1 MISVAPT
8 SLFRLTLK
16 PFARSACEYSSPSRN
31 CWGKFLVPKVSGGL
45 PAAGPVDDPP
55 PLGLDD
61 PQPARAR
68 APATRIAATRM
79 WILEAT
85 EVLNVTAVRRQRR
98 PVPTAGADPRQR
110 PKRGS

>member
-16 PFARSACEYSSPSRN
+16 PFARRACEYSSPRRN
-31 CWGKFLVPKVSGGL
+31 CSGKFLVPKVSGGL

-79 WILEAT
+79 WILGAT
-85 EVLNVTAVRRQRR
+85 EVLNVTAGMA
-98 PVPTAGADPRQR
+98 PTPPGAAA
-110 PKRGS
+110 RGAPPHGPAPGA